1 MTIIQSNYEQDWKQ
15 LLIPRI
21 RDNQSWAD
29 LFNVMSDVYN
39 RNIYHSIEQ
48 LRTLRN
54 PTNQDRQTNIAS
66 AKFLGLDYN
75 SDIFSDEEYIS
86 LITFLNK
93 FNNTY
98 KGTQSFIQFIGWIK
112 NTKFQVEQLWAK
124 GERIYEE
131 FSEETPYIRNNSKID
146 DTGDKSWYPTS
157 HIRLNYDGNLY
168 NTDESEVVYLFYK
181 IAPVNLVLKEIV
193 AVFTAD
199 VKDLYLLTGDSYI
212 NISEVIPCI
221 YKFIAPLYM
230 NATCYTR
237 SLYTSI
243 KNFYAYIK
251 DTSYQTSNFISYVKG
266 ISYNDYNAMGFNFS
280 RNAKA
285 EFTPKGSY
293 YKRMAGANI
302 PRLDYYP
309 ESRENH
315 YNAKGIL
322 IEKNAINYLLDSENP
337 SQRTVDLLPN
347 TYTFSGRGSY
357 TLYNIALNQTIGT
370 CEDSELTFTLTEPNK
385 VQVTPTLI
393 DSNSR
398 FQLEIGSYATSF
410 IKTANSVSTR
420 SADLLSY
427 LNYQLAPATN
437 GLYINLGFSDVKSN
451 DCTLFKGM
459 VDNANYIIINKLDNN
474 INFLVYNTN
483 AIILN
488 QTVDFSDTLT
498 MVLRKEYIE
507 LNNVVYNYSQ
517 LNGIIPS
524 AMYFGS
530 NQGSKAI
537 DGYITE
543 IEVYSVV

>member
-1 MTIIQSNYEQDWKQ
+1 
-15 LLIPRI
+15 
-21 RDNQSWAD
+21 
-29 LFNVMSDVYN
+29 
-39 RNIYHSIEQ
+39 
-48 LRTLRN
+48 
-54 PTNQDRQTNIAS
+54 
-66 AKFLGLDYN
+66 
-75 SDIFSDEEYIS
+75 
-86 LITFLNK
+86 
-93 FNNTY
+93 
-98 KGTQSFIQFIGWIK
+98 
-112 NTKFQVEQLWAK
+112 
-124 GERIYEE
+124 
-131 FSEETPYIRNNSKID
+131 
-146 DTGDKSWYPTS
+146 
-157 HIRLNYDGNLY
+157 
-168 NTDESEVVYLFYK
+168 
-181 IAPVNLVLKEIV
+181 
-193 AVFTAD
+193 
-199 VKDLYLLTGDSYI
+199 
-212 NISEVIPCI
+212 
-221 YKFIAPLYM
+221 
-230 NATCYTR
+230 
-237 SLYTSI
+237 
-243 KNFYAYIK
+243 
-251 DTSYQTSNFISYVKG
+251 
-266 ISYNDYNAMGFNFS
+266 MGFNFS

-410 IKTANSVSTR
+410 IKTVNSVSTR